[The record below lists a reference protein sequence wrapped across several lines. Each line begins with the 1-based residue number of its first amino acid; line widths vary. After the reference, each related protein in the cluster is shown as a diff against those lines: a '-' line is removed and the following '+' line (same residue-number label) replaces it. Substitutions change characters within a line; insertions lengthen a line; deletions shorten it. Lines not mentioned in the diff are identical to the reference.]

1 MLFDIIANY
10 ESYTPQTIV
19 MRVFAVLI
27 ILFAAFPLHE
37 YSHALTAKLL
47 GDNTAEERGRLTL
60 NPFRHIDPMGAIS
73 MALFGIGWAKPVPVN
88 CAKCTKCK
96 PKTAMAITAAAGPL
110 SNILLSYVFMIIYKV
125 VYGFALQDVV
135 INGEGQLALSQVSIY
150 PYIIGALSIVI
161 QINIYLAVF
170 NLLPIPPFDG
180 SRLFLAF
187 LPAKIYFKIMKYER
201 VIMIVIMLL
210 LFTGIL
216 SIPLNTLTDWLIS
229 GLDWATGYVDVLMG
243 Y

>member
-1 MLFDIIANY
+1 MLFDIITNY

-19 MRVFAVLI
+19 MQIFAVLV
-27 ILFAAFPLHE
+27 ILLVAFPFHE

-47 GDNTAEERGRLTL
+47 GDDTADKQGRLTL
-60 NPFRHIDPMGAIS
+60 NPFVHIDLMGAIS

-88 CAKCTKCK
+88 CSQCTKCK
-96 PKTAMAITAAAGPL
+96 PKAAMAITAAAGPL
-110 SNILLSYVFMIIYKV
+110 SNVLLSYVFMVVYKV
-125 VYGFALQDVV
+125 VVGFALQDVV
-135 INGEGQLALSQVSIY
+135 INGEGQLALNQASIY
-150 PYIIGALSIVI
+150 PYVIGAISMVI

-187 LPAKIYFKIMKYER
+187 LPTKIYFKIMKYER
-201 VIMIVIMLL
+201 VIMAVIMLL

-216 SIPLNTLTDWLIS
+216 SLPLSTLTDWVIS

>member
-110 SNILLSYVFMIIYKV
+110 SNILLSYVFM
-125 VYGFALQDVV
+125 
-135 INGEGQLALSQVSIY
+135 NGEGQLALSQVSIY

>member
-1 MLFDIIANY
+1 MLFDIITNY
-10 ESYTPQTIV
+10 QSYTPQIIV
-19 MRVFAVLI
+19 MQVFAVLV
-27 ILFAAFPLHE
+27 ILFVAFPFHE

-47 GDNTAEERGRLTL
+47 GDNTAEEKGRLTL
-60 NPFRHIDPMGAIS
+60 NPFAHIDAMGAIS

-88 CAKCTKCK
+88 CARCTKCK
-96 PKTAMAITAAAGPL
+96 PKAAMAITAAAGPL
-110 SNILLSYVFMIIYKV
+110 SNVLLSYIFMVIYKV
-125 VYGFALQDVV
+125 VYGFALQDIVF
-135 INGEGQLALSQVSIY
+135 NGKGQLALSQTSIY
-150 PYIIGALSIVI
+150 PYIIGAIATVI

-187 LPAKIYFKIMKYER
+187 LPTKTYFKIMKYER
-201 VIMIVIMLL
+201 VIMVVIMLL
-210 LFTGIL
+210 LLSGIL
-216 SIPLNTLTDWLIS
+216 SLPLNTLTDWVID